1 MKKSQRTI
9 SRTSSC
15 RNPECLSG
23 ILEDF
28 PGNHLLQKVIAPVAR
43 LALVASVI
51 CAGSVANASIP
62 ERPNIIFIMADD
74 LGYHDLGSYGQELI
88 LTPRLDLLAEQ
99 GIRFTDVYAGS
110 TVCAPAR
117 SALMTGHHVGNTI
130 IRGNFPAVGGVVDMN
145 GRRRLP
151 LPADTV
157 TLADV
162 LKSGD

>member
-1 MKKSQRTI
+1 MI
-9 SRTSSC
+9 AEIVSC
-15 RNPECLSG
+15 RKPECLSG
-23 ILEDF
+23 TLEDF
-28 PGNHLLQKVIAPVAR
+28 AGNDLLQKVITPVAR
-43 LALVASVI
+43 LALVASVV
-51 CAGSVANASIP
+51 CAASVATAAIP

-117 SALMTGHHVGNTI
+117 SVLMTGQHVGNTI

-145 GRRRLP
+145 GSRRLP